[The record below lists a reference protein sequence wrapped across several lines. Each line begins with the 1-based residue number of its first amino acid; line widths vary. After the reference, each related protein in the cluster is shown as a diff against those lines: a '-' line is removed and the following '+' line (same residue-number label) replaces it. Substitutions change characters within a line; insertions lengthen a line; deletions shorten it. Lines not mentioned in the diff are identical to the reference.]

1 VPLNRDGWL
10 AQGTGTLVV
19 GRNIEGVDE
28 TLKLSGL
35 TAAES
40 LIELA
45 ENIVDLVLDS
55 KLRKEAT
62 DQNRQCAQQYC
73 FANQTKKHLLI
84 EKALAT
90 GADLPVLDGKKNIR
104 IKNYVQTRPE
114 MIHAIQKDSLNNNFL
129 KLTNSK
135 RNSRGDSLCT

>member
-1 VPLNRDGWL
+1 MAH

-19 GRNIEGVDE
+19 GKNIEGVNE

-55 KLRKEAT
+55 KLRKEVT
-62 DQNRQCAQQYC
+62 DQDRQYAQQYC

-90 GADLPVLDGKKNIR
+90 GADLPVLDGKKNVR

-135 RNSRGDSLCT
+135 RNSQGDSLCT